1 MFNQEILQSRIK
13 ALCILQKEYIHKK
26 EELDKEIRPL
36 LQLNRNLKLFN
47 ICNIQPRDL
56 LFITNFKFSYL
67 WIDRDREGNIIKES
81 TILNNGQLYSSFYI
95 ATTGRI
101 RIYYK
106 HLFNR
111 YYLSLIIKN
120 KPSIYNRFSMDIR
133 RLVESFMKPEEIY
146 FYANYKCIKSYEHRC
161 QPFVQWY
168 FTVHDQ
174 NFQNSEILFDE
185 NEHEVY
191 WSMEEHYEG
200 QESCTYLINKILNGI
215 NGEYEKIMQF

>member
-13 ALCILQKEYIHKK
+13 ALCKLQRTYIHKK
-26 EELDKEIRPL
+26 EALDKEIRPL
-36 LQLNRNLKLFN
+36 LKLNRNLKLFN
-47 ICNIQPRDL
+47 ICNIQPKDL

-81 TILNNGQLYSSFYI
+81 TILDNGQLYSSFYI
-95 ATTGRI
+95 STTGRI
-101 RIYYK
+101 RISYK
-106 HLFNR
+106 HLFNS

-120 KPSIYNRFSMDIR
+120 KPNIYNRFPKDIR

-146 FYANYKCIKSYEHRC
+146 LYVNYKCIKSYEYRY

-174 NFQNSEILFDE
+174 NFETSEILFDE

-191 WSMEEHYEG
+191 WSMDEHYKG
-200 QESCTYLINKILNGI
+200 QESCIYFINRILYGI
-215 NGEYEKIMQF
+215 NGEYEKIMQL